1 MIPKIFIVEDNPM
14 YAAAI
19 EQSLSNQE
27 LEIKI
32 FYSGKELIDNLNQ
45 EPDVITLD
53 HMLPDMSGLDIL
65 KLVTKEHPKIASII
79 LSGQNDVNVVVQTYK
94 LGAKNY
100 IVKNENALIE
110 LNNAVKNVIAN
121 LELTNE
127 VEVLRE
133 ELEDRSKYKD
143 IVGESTAIFK
153 VLKLIQRVEKTDTL
167 VMITG
172 ESGTGK
178 ELIAEA
184 IHQNSN
190 RRRKP
195 FVAVNLAA
203 IPNHLVEDELFGH
216 EKGAFTGASSK
227 RLGKFEEADGGTL
240 FLDEIGEMDITLQT
254 KLLRVLQDGKLSR
267 LGSNKLIATDVRIV
281 TATNR
286 NLSEQVKLGN
296 FRQDLYYRIQGFLIH
311 LPKLKDRGNDIMVLA
326 KHFLN
331 YYTQKHN
338 LSQKTFDETARLAL
352 IAHKWP
358 GNIREL
364 IAMMDRCVLMT
375 DSSEI
380 TAQDLIFS
388 ESI

>member
-1 MIPKIFIVEDNPM
+1 MRLRVYCRLDYTLF
-14 YAAAI
+14 
-19 EQSLSNQE
+19 
-27 LEIKI
+27 
-32 FYSGKELIDNLNQ
+32 FLNR
-45 EPDVITLD
+45 E
-53 HMLPDMSGLDIL
+53 
-65 KLVTKEHPKIASII
+65 
-79 LSGQNDVNVVVQTYK
+79 YK
-94 LGAKNY
+94 S
-100 IVKNENALIE
+100 
-110 LNNAVKNVIAN
+110 
-121 LELTNE
+121 
-127 VEVLRE
+127 
-133 ELEDRSKYKD
+133 SKYKN

-153 VLKLIQRVEKTDTL
+153 VLKLIQRVENTDTL

-267 LGSNKLIATDVRIV
+267 LGSNKLIETNVRIV

-286 NLSEQVKLGN
+286 NLSEQVKLGL

-326 KHFLN
+326 NHFLN
-331 YYTQKHN
+331 FYTQKHHIGAK
-338 LSQKTFDETARLAL
+338 SFDESARKALLA
-352 IAHKWP
+352 HSWP

-375 DSSEI
+375 DGAVI
-380 TAQDLIFS
+380 TSQDLIFS

>member
-1 MIPKIFIVEDNPM
+1 M

-32 FYSGKELIDNLNQ
+32 FYSGKELIDNLDQ
-45 EPDVITLD
+45 EPDIITLD

-65 KLVTKEHPKIASII
+65 KLVTKDFPKIAPII

-100 IVKNENALIE
+100 IVKNENALVE
-110 LNNAVKNVIAN
+110 LNNAVKNVLAN

-127 VEVLRE
+127 IEVLRE
-133 ELEDRSKYKD
+133 ELEDRSKYKN
-143 IVGESTAIFK
+143 IIGESTAVFK
-153 VLKLIQRVEKTDTL
+153 VMKLIQRVEKSDTL
-167 VMITG
+167 VMVTG

-195 FVAVNLAA
+195 FIAVNLAA
-203 IPNHLVEDELFGH
+203 IPNHLLEDELFGH

-267 LGSNKLIATDVRIV
+267 LGSNKLINTDVRIV

-286 NLSEQVKLGN
+286 NLSEQVKLGL

-326 KHFLN
+326 LYFLN
-331 YYTQKHN
+331 YYTQKHHLN
-338 LSQKTFDETARLAL
+338 QKSFDESARLAL
-352 IAHKWP
+352 LGHKWP

-375 DSSEI
+375 DSDVI
-380 TAQDLIFS
+380 TSDDLIFS

>member
-19 EQSLSNQE
+19 EQSLANQE

-32 FYSGKELIDNLNQ
+32 FYSGQELINNLHQ
-45 EPDVITLD
+45 EPDIITLD

-65 KLVTKEHPKIASII
+65 KLVTKEYPKIASII

-110 LNNAVKNVIAN
+110 LNNAVKNVVAN

-133 ELEDRSKYKD
+133 ELQDRSKYKN

-153 VLKLIQRVEKTDTL
+153 VLKLIQRVENTDTL

-267 LGSNKLIATDVRIV
+267 LGSNKLIETNVRIV

-286 NLSEQVKLGN
+286 NLSEQVKLGL

-326 KHFLN
+326 NHFLN
-331 YYTQKHN
+331 FYTQKHHIGAK
-338 LSQKTFDETARLAL
+338 SFDESARKALLA
-352 IAHKWP
+352 HSWP

-375 DSSEI
+375 DGALI

>member
-19 EQSLSNQE
+19 EQSLANQE

-32 FYSGKELIDNLNQ
+32 FYSGQELIDNLHQ
-45 EPDVITLD
+45 EPDIITLD

-65 KLVTKEHPKIASII
+65 KLVTKEYPKIASII

-110 LNNAVKNVIAN
+110 LNNAVKNVVAN

-133 ELEDRSKYKD
+133 ELQDRSKYKN

-153 VLKLIQRVEKTDTL
+153 VLKLIQRVENTDTL

-267 LGSNKLIATDVRIV
+267 LGSNKLIETNVRIV

-286 NLSEQVKLGN
+286 NLSEQVKLGL

-326 KHFLN
+326 NHFLN
-331 YYTQKHN
+331 FYTQKHHIGAK
-338 LSQKTFDETARLAL
+338 SFDESARKSLLA
-352 IAHKWP
+352 HSWP

-375 DSSEI
+375 DGAVI

>member
-19 EQSLSNQE
+19 EQSLANQE

-32 FYSGKELIDNLNQ
+32 FYSGQELINNLHQ
-45 EPDVITLD
+45 EPDIITLD

-65 KLVTKEHPKIASII
+65 KLVTKEYPKIASII

-110 LNNAVKNVIAN
+110 LNNAVKNVVAN

-133 ELEDRSKYKD
+133 ELQDRSKYKN

-153 VLKLIQRVEKTDTL
+153 VLKLIQRVENTDTL

-267 LGSNKLIATDVRIV
+267 LGSNKLIETNVRIV

-286 NLSEQVKLGN
+286 NLSEQVKLGL

-326 KHFLN
+326 NHFLN
-331 YYTQKHN
+331 FYTQKHHIGAK
-338 LSQKTFDETARLAL
+338 SFDESARKALLA
-352 IAHKWP
+352 HSWP

-375 DSSEI
+375 DGAVI
-380 TAQDLIFS
+380 TSQDLIFS